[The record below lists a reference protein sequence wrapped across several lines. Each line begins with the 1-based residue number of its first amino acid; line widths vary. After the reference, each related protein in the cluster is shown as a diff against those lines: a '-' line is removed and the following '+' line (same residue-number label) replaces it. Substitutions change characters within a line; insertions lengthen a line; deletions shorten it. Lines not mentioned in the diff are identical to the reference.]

1 LRFFD
6 DLTGPA
12 KELHAKLG
20 NCPNCGN
27 PTSDMIIKE
36 KDKNNPRIVCKK
48 CGLIISVKNRTNN
61 IKELLLVMAL
71 LGPLYA
77 FAIGFAL
84 GLLS

>member
-12 KELHAKLG
+12 NNLHAKLG

-27 PTSDMIIKE
+27 PTSDMICKE
-36 KDKNNPRIVCKK
+36 KDKSNPRIVCKK

-61 IKELLLVMAL
+61 IKEILVMVSMYSFVMGCVLGSLSVL
-71 LGPLYA
+71 L
-77 FAIGFAL
+77 
-84 GLLS
+84 

>member
-1 LRFFD
+1 MRFFD

-12 KELHAKLG
+12 NNLHATLG

-27 PTSDMIIKE
+27 PTSDMICKE
-36 KDKNNPRIVCKK
+36 NERSNPRIICKK

-61 IKELLLVMAL
+61 IKEILVMAL
-71 LGPLYA
+71 LGPMYA

-84 GLLS
+84 GALL